1 MIFIA
6 RIRFPPGKSLAA
18 ILNQRYNNGALEWFR
33 KFQRLE
39 LKLGKAKLDLDFL
52 STCKKRSV
60 IPRFL
65 WFKVA
70 NRRLRTSSAYRQCQ
84 TKLLQDEINAKHAR
98 IRILSAQVTTAHS
111 NLASLVSNM
120 DFIHLKHVSD
130 RENSKRLCQHQRVQD
145 RKMFRLCAGQKRL
158 TNSFNPDDVVF
169 NFSNR
174 LISGKEK
181 EILSKG
187 LNFAVPPTRLNAC
200 SFLTPFEKFYNQL
213 KKEPV
218 NARSGFFPDSI
229 KARLKDVAYSGF
241 RSYSRPNALYSQEEL
256 NTLKD
261 LRNDNSIVIMKPDK
275 GNGVVILNKDEYH
288 KKMDEILADS
298 SKFEILDDDAVKLT
312 LKREN
317 QVKALLKKLKSDNCV
332 TEKTYNELYPTGTRI
347 GILYGLP
354 KIHKSSIPFRPILS
368 SINHYSY
375 KIARFFIPSSLL
387 SL

>member
-1 MIFIA
+1 MALLEVICWAIIFIA
-6 RIRFPPGKSLAA
+6 RIRFPPGKSLAT
-18 ILNQRYNNGALEWFR
+18 ILNQRYNNGALEAFR

-70 NRRLRTSSAYRQCQ
+70 NADCEHPAPI
-84 TKLLQDEINAKHAR
+84 DNAKPNYYKMKSMRNTLGYEYYSH
-98 IRILSAQVTTAHS
+98 IQVTTAHS

-120 DFIHLKHVSD
+120 DVIHIKHVSD
-130 RENSKRLCQHQRVQD
+130 RENSNRLCQHQRVQD
-145 RKMFRLCAGQKRL
+145 RKIFRLCTGQKRL

-174 LISGKEK
+174 LISDKEK

-218 NARSGFFPDSI
+218 NARSGFFPESI

-256 NTLKD
+256 SILKD
-261 LRNDNSIVIMKPDK
+261 NCNDIT
-275 GNGVVILNKDEYH
+275 
-288 KKMDEILADS
+288 A
-298 SKFEILDDDAVKLT
+298 
-312 LKREN
+312 
-317 QVKALLKKLKSDNCV
+317 
-332 TEKTYNELYPTGTRI
+332 
-347 GILYGLP
+347 
-354 KIHKSSIPFRPILS
+354 
-368 SINHYSY
+368 
-375 KIARFFIPSSLL
+375 L
-387 SL
+387 SLWNRTKAMA